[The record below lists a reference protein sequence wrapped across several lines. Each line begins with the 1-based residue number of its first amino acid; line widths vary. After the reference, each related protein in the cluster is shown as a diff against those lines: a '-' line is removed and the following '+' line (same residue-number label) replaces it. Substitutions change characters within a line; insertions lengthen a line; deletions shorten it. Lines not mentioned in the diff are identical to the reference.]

1 MYMKTDWKKFSWLA
15 AALLFAACTPRAEE
29 LALYVGTYGKNYYK
43 VAFTDGTFSAPV
55 PIPAKDPSYLATGE
69 GANLYAVSETGPD
82 SGIYSF
88 ADDVKTAYRGEIG
101 DDPCFLTVLPGR
113 PYVVTADYS
122 GGSVSVFG
130 LDASGALTERV
141 EVHQYQGSGPV
152 ASRQRSAHIHQVKVI
167 PGTDWL
173 LASDLGSDCIRVL
186 HINDAGSPEVLTD
199 HPELTVPCGP
209 GAGPRHYEFNTAAGL
224 LYLLTEISG
233 EVLVFRL
240 GKTADG
246 APTFTLLQRLQ
257 ADETGVDGSADIHLH
272 PSGRFLYTSH
282 RLRNDGL
289 SIFAV
294 GDDGLL
300 RKTGYVPTE
309 SHPRNFLPTPDGRY
323 LLVACRDSG
332 NIQVFAVDEKD
343 GGLTPLP
350 ESTLHF
356 DGDRPVCIIPA
367 R

>member
-1 MYMKTDWKKFSWLA
+1 MYMKTGLWKCKLLA
-15 AALLFAACTPRAEE
+15 AALLLAACGPRAEE
-29 LALYVGTYGKNYYK
+29 LSLAVGTYGKHYYQ
-43 VAFTDGTFSAPV
+43 VGFSGGRFTTPV
-55 PIPAKDPSYLATGE
+55 PVPAKDPSYLAAGE
-69 GANLYAVSETGPD
+69 GGRLYAVSETGPD

-88 ADDVKTAYRGEIG
+88 ADGARTAYRSEIG
-101 DDPCFLTVLPGR
+101 DDPCFLTLLPGR

-130 LDASGALTERV
+130 LDASGAITERV
-141 EVHQYQGSGPV
+141 EVHRYEGSGPV
-152 ASRQRSAHIHQVKVI
+152 LSRQRSAHIHQVKLI

-173 LASDLGSDCIRVL
+173 LASDLGSDRIRVL
-186 HINDAGSPEVLTD
+186 RVNPEGSPEVLTD
-199 HPELTVPCGP
+199 HPELDVPCGP
-209 GAGPRHYEFNTAAGL
+209 GAGPRHYEFNPAAGL
-224 LYLLTEISG
+224 LYVLTEISG
-233 EVLVFRL
+233 EVLVFRY
-240 GKTADG
+240 GVQDG
-246 APTFTLLQRLQ
+246 VPAFALLARLQ

-282 RLRNDGL
+282 RLRNDGI

-294 GDDGLL
+294 DPDGMI

-309 SHPRNFLPTPDGRY
+309 SHPRNFFITPDGRY

-332 NIQVFAVDEKD
+332 NIQVFSVDENN

-356 DGDRPVCIIPA
+356 DSDKPVCIILT
-367 R
+367 

>member
-1 MYMKTDWKKFSWLA
+1 MIMKIMRASVLL
-15 AALLFAACTPRAEE
+15 AALLLAACTHRSKE
-29 LALYVGTYGKNYYK
+29 LSLYIGTYGQNYYRVGFSGGK
-43 VAFTDGTFSAPV
+43 FTAAPSPV
-55 PIPAKDPSYLATGE
+55 PAKDPSYLATGAP
-69 GANLYAVSETGPD
+69 GVLYAVSETGPD

-88 ADDVKTAYRGEIG
+88 ADGVKTAYRSEIG

-122 GGSVSVFG
+122 GGSVSVFR
-130 LDASGALTERV
+130 LDAAGAITERV
-141 EVHQYQGSGPV
+141 EVHQYSGSGPV
-152 ASRQRSAHIHQVKVI
+152 LSRQRSAHIHQVKVI

-186 HINDAGSPEVLTD
+186 HINPEGSPEVLTD

-209 GAGPRHYEFNTAAGL
+209 GSGPRHYEFNTAAGL

-240 GKTADG
+240 STAG
-246 APTFTLLQRLQ
+246 GVPSFSLLARLQ
-257 ADETGVDGSADIHLH
+257 ADETGIDGSADIHLH

-282 RLRNDGL
+282 RLRNDGI

-294 GDDGLL
+294 DPDGMP
-300 RKTGYVPTE
+300 RKIGYTPTE
-309 SHPRNFLPTPDGRY
+309 SHPRNFYLTPDGKY
-323 LLVACRDSG
+323 MLVACRDSG
-332 NIQVFAVDEKD
+332 NIQVFSIDEKS

-356 DGDRPVCIIPA
+356 DSDKPVCIISL
-367 R
+367 